1 MNDSMQ
7 TLFKIIIIGSLPTA
21 VALADDTLA
30 TQKIVSPTPRLV
42 FNLCDKHIA
51 LCFCVVT
58 HQTQRNGHPQ
68 F

>member
-21 VALADDTLA
+21 RALADDTLA